1 MKKNQCKEAL
11 EIYKTFLNR
20 MTKLSEFLKV
30 AEVRS
35 LCAAEGN
42 QEEQEQ
48 EYQSGASFPDRS
60 ARRRNP
66 SACTAG
72 TCCRLG
78 FLWNLVQS
86 SDQFPGGL
94 FPVIFLS
101 LPLDVL

>member
-42 QEEQEQ
+42 QEEQERG
-48 EYQSGASFPDRS
+48 EQSGASLPDGCEG
-60 ARRRNP
+60 RRKP
-66 SACTAG
+66 SASRCRDLLQTAASCG
-72 TCCRLG
+72 
-78 FLWNLVQS
+78 
-86 SDQFPGGL
+86 
-94 FPVIFLS
+94 I
-101 LPLDVL
+101 